1 MFYYATNHWADER
14 GAKSCTLM
22 TFLRICQMSLNFAIS
37 WMLNLVFFFFFYT
50 SDMLQIDINA
60 GATPKEVGGILSNN
74 GIFVDFQCLRI
85 RIGQLQYV
93 TCLVLNHSYTLVI

>member
-1 MFYYATNHWADER
+1 
-14 GAKSCTLM
+14 
-22 TFLRICQMSLNFAIS
+22 
-37 WMLNLVFFFFFYT
+37 
-50 SDMLQIDINA
+50 MLQIDINA

-93 TCLVLNHSYTLVI
+93 TCLVLNHSYTLVIWSALHNTTDLQPVIYYSTIHS